1 MEASMAAKRRVQTHL
16 PEGAVMR
23 LNLWA
28 DDGDE
33 LTISERAMMD
43 ADKAF
48 SRIADELTNWRPKP
62 RAPKRVANNSK

>member
-1 MEASMAAKRRVQTHL
+1 MEASMVAKRRLQTHS
-16 PEGAVMR
+16 PEGAVTR

-48 SRIADELTNWRPKP
+48 SRIADELTNWRPKT
-62 RAPKRVANNSK
+62 RAPKRTVDNSK